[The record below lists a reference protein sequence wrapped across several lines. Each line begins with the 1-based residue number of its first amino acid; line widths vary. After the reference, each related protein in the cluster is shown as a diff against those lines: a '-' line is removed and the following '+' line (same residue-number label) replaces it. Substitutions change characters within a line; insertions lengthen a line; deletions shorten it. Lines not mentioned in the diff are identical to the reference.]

1 MAGKSDYLE
10 NKVLALIFNAQTIAN
25 IADNASSGPLTN
37 LYVRLHTSDPTDAAN
52 AQTTNKYN
60 YVGYSSVAVAR
71 TSGGWTIT
79 GSSVSPT
86 SPITFPTAGT
96 GTTPQTASHVTIG
109 TQASPNAGQILFSGA
124 LSPAISIVEGVT
136 PEIKTTSTITED

>member
-10 NKVLALIFNAQTIAN
+10 NKVLALIFNAQNIAN

-52 AQTTNKYN
+52 AQTTNECN

-96 GTTPQTASHVTIG
+96 GTTPQTDRKSV
-109 TQASPNAGQILFSGA
+109 
-124 LSPAISIVEGVT
+124 V
-136 PEIKTTSTITED
+136 